1 MENNQQDQGIVADA
15 KIHVQDRLLE
25 SKEHKFSN
33 IESSPDNDFN
43 IKIIGVGGAGCNIVD
58 QINKD
63 NSEINK
69 LARLYAFNTDVW
81 SLKRLNGIDNLFIID
96 KKNLKGYGSSGDPLV
111 AQQGIIHDS
120 EIIKQEIKNTDALV
134 LVTGFGKG
142 TGSGATP
149 ELAKLANELGILTI
163 AIVGMPSISV
173 EGKEAYNNA
182 FNSYEELKKYAHSIT
197 TVCNE
202 RIVSNNPGINFF
214 DLYNKA
220 NNEFVT
226 IVNHIVDLVMKPSQ
240 MNIDFSDIRSFFKNN
255 KFFMLNHLT
264 FDNSQIDQE
273 QFNYALAKQIDESIS
288 DVNVLNS
295 KSIISKLILSQKTS
309 NNFLLS
315 FKKACIYAI
324 KNENVN
330 VVSGVDY
337 SLDEKIEITY
347 VISGNDDLTS
357 FKNLD
362 EVKQEQ
368 EKDKQSNDDNVD
380 YDNVLS
386 DLKGALTPTKDLQA
400 KPEVKEEKPE
410 VKEEKPEVEEEEK
423 PLDPNENDI
432 G

>member
-1 MENNQQDQGIVADA
+1 MENNQQGIVADA
-15 KIHVQDRLLE
+15 KIDVQDRLLE
-25 SKEHKFSN
+25 TKEHKFSN
-33 IESSPDNDFN
+33 IETSPDNDFN
-43 IKIIGVGGAGCNIVD
+43 VKIIGVGGAGCNIVD
-58 QINKD
+58 LISKN
-63 NSEINK
+63 NNEINK
-69 LARLYAFNTDVW
+69 LARLYAFNTDAW

-96 KKNLKGYGSSGDPLV
+96 KANLKGYGSNGNPLI

-120 EIIKQEIKNTDALV
+120 DVIKQELKNTDVLV

-182 FNSYEELKKYAHSIT
+182 FNSYEELKKYADSIT

-202 RIVSNNPGINFF
+202 RIVNNNSGINFF

-220 NNEFVT
+220 NNEFVN
-226 IVNHIVDLVMKPSQ
+226 IVNYIVDMVMKPSQ

-255 KFFMLNHLT
+255 KFFMLNHLA

-273 QFNYALAKQIDESIS
+273 QFNYAISKQIDESIS
-288 DVNVLNS
+288 DINVSNS

-330 VVSGVDY
+330 VISGVDY
-337 SLDEKIEITY
+337 NPDEKIEITY
-347 VISGNDDLTS
+347 LISGNDDLIS

-362 EVKQEQ
+362 EVKKEQ
-368 EKDKQSNDDNVD
+368 DKDKQSNDENVD
-380 YDNVLS
+380 YDNVLD
-386 DLKGALTPTKDLQA
+386 DLKGALTPTKDLQV
-400 KPEVKEEKPE
+400 KPEVKEERPE
-410 VKEEKPEVEEEEK
+410 VNEEEK